1 LAFGVDITR
10 ISSSWVVS
18 GWFLPLIVE
27 LFAVV
32 FVIAAFLE
40 SCRLFV

>member
-1 LAFGVDITR
+1 VLLAFDVDI
-10 ISSSWVVS
+10 ISSSWVIS

-27 LFAVV
+27 LFAVG
-32 FVIAAFLE
+32 FVVAAFLE